1 MWNTIIKSIHILQS
15 LINIHQVA
23 KHHNLQHMCS
33 QLHDPLY
40 YGEGMGTGAKGMAS
54 SPKVWEWSCKDNV
67 GLQDPKAKAKLMLTR
82 TGKTGTKYVN
92 YANSTH
98 E

>member
-1 MWNTIIKSIHILQS
+1 
-15 LINIHQVA
+15 
-23 KHHNLQHMCS
+23 MCS

-54 SPKVWEWSCKDNV
+54 SLKVWEWSCKDNV
-67 GLQDPKAKAKLMLTR
+67 GLQDPKAKAKLTLTR

-92 YANSTH
+92 YANSSREWHNRTRLRLVQLIALH
-98 E
+98 SCY